1 MTRELT
7 VAELSAKLA
16 ELPQK
21 AVVRVVYRS
30 EFPVQ
35 ETILGVVSSDELA
48 DDGKEGAIGS
58 NGGPVV
64 YIVANG
70 NPTNASSYGPR
81 DAWSAVWRKRF

>member
-16 ELPQK
+16 ELPQR

-30 EFPVQ
+30 EFPLQ
-35 ETILGVVSSDELA
+35 EVVLGAVSSDELTDEGKQGA
-48 DDGKEGAIGS
+48 TAPDGGS
-58 NGGPVV
+58 VV

-70 NPTNASSYGPR
+70 NPDVGGPYGPR
-81 DAWSAVWRKRF
+81 DAWSAVWRKQF

>member
-30 EFPVQ
+30 EFPIQ
-35 ETILGVVSSDELA
+35 EMVMGVVSSDELA
-48 DDGKEGAIGS
+48 DDGRQGATAAD
-58 NGGPVV
+58 GGAVV

-70 NPTNASSYGPR
+70 NPAAGGPYGPR
-81 DAWSAVWRKRF
+81 DAWSAVWRKQF